1 MVRRN
6 PLAGA
11 ARCRRLGELTFRGD
25 VWDSAVNV
33 IIVDDEPA
41 ARRALREYCANAP
54 QLTVMGEFG
63 DPRAALQAIRAQP
76 PDLLFLDIQMEGM
89 TGLSL
94 ARALDPETLPLIVF
108 VTAYDQ
114 YALEAFEVSATDYLL
129 KPFDE
134 ERFQK
139 TLARVQRRAADSGSL
154 VRHAELATLLA
165 RLEHSARTATDSRPR
180 LLAESGGRLHMLD
193 VAMVE
198 MLEADRNYVKLT
210 VGRDVYHV
218 RSTLAQAERSVQ
230 SEPMLRI
237 NRSCLVNINHLRELS
252 RTPRGDFIL
261 VLNGGRTVTSSEG
274 YREVV
279 REYLS
284 RLKVGA

>member
-1 MVRRN
+1 
-6 PLAGA
+6 
-11 ARCRRLGELTFRGD
+11 
-25 VWDSAVNV
+25 VNV

-54 QLTVMGEFG
+54 QLTLVGEFG

-76 PDLLFLDIQMEGM
+76 PDLLFLDIQMDGM

-114 YALEAFEVSATDYLL
+114 YALEAFEVSAIDYLL

-134 ERFQK
+134 ERFRK
-139 TLARVQRRAADSGSL
+139 TLARVQHRAAASGAQE
-154 VRHAELATLLA
+154 RHAELAALLA
-165 RLEHSARTATDSRPR
+165 RLEQSARAATDSRPR

-193 VAMVE
+193 VAQVE
-198 MLEADRNYVKLT
+198 MLEADRNYVKLA

-218 RSTLAQAERSVQ
+218 RSTLAQAEKSVQ

-237 NRSCLVNINHLRELS
+237 SRSCLVNINHLRELS

-261 VLNGGRTVTSSEG
+261 VLSGGRTVTSSEG
-274 YREVV
+274 YREAV

-284 RLKVGA
+284 RLKVGADGGSRPGVPVPSA

>member
-1 MVRRN
+1 MK
-6 PLAGA
+6 
-11 ARCRRLGELTFRGD
+11 
-25 VWDSAVNV
+25 V

-41 ARRALREYCANAP
+41 ARRALREYCERSP
-54 QLTVMGEFG
+54 QLTLLGEYG
-63 DPRAALQAIRAQP
+63 DPRAALEAIRAQA

-94 ARALDPETLPLIVF
+94 ARQLDPDTLPCIVF
-108 VTAYDQ
+108 VTAYDH

-139 TLARVQRRAADSGSL
+139 TLERVQRRAAASSRGE
-154 VRHAELATLLA
+154 RQGELAALLA
-165 RLEHSARTATDSRPR
+165 RLERTARGMGDGRPR
-180 LLAESGGRLHMLD
+180 VMAESGGRMHMLD
-193 VAMVE
+193 VAQVE
-198 MLEADRNYVKLT
+198 LLEADRNYVKLA
-210 VGRDVYHV
+210 VGRESFHV
-218 RSTLAQAERSVQ
+218 RSTLAQAEKALQ

-237 NRSCLVNINHLRELS
+237 SRSCLINMNHLREVS

-274 YREVV
+274 YREPV
-279 REYLS
+279 RAYLS
-284 RLKVGA
+284 RLKVGADDGVG